1 MVKIKKINYIIFLIV
16 IIVLASYFILTQV
29 RSVHGNGIKTIKIS
43 NNDFRVEVVSTI
55 EKMET
60 GLGGRNDLCSN
71 CGMLFKFNDTGR
83 YSFWMKDMKFPLDII
98 WISKDKIVYIEKNIL
113 PTFIG
118 KIAPLEDADMVLEI
132 NAGISEGLGIKIGD
146 RVSF

>member
-60 GLGGRNDLCSN
+60 GLGGRNDL
-71 CGMLFKFNDTGR
+71 
-83 YSFWMKDMKFPLDII
+83 
-98 WISKDKIVYIEKNIL
+98 
-113 PTFIG
+113 
-118 KIAPLEDADMVLEI
+118 
-132 NAGISEGLGIKIGD
+132 
-146 RVSF
+146 